1 MTVEIKC
8 KVCGALNCVIEPLI
22 DYDLYETPL
31 EEGFIICCKECDN
44 EQRM

>member
-1 MTVEIKC
+1 MTFEIIC
-8 KVCGALNCVIEPLI
+8 MVCGSLYCDFEPLI
-22 DYDLYETPL
+22 VYDWYETPL